1 MKKQEIEK
9 IEKILEVSDKEV
21 STKKFAEVWEEI
33 KDRNPNAKQSERK
46 PSRKVSRRRLALV
59 ASFVGVLLV
68 GGIVAPIAVYAS
80 RNDETVYFSPEQLVK
95 VVVDEDELYQALAEA
110 KIAHV
115 DFSEFQLQGY
125 RLYQGGKKKQTK
137 GAIMEFYDDNSYN
150 LKVEFYDKT
159 VRFNKN
165 LYTDYTLTYSVNG
178 ADIRYKLKESY
189 ESEGLYVYA
198 IKANYNSVN
207 YFMEYYCFTDNIQPF
222 FDSFFS

>member
-1 MKKQEIEK
+1 MTWAAQ
-9 IEKILEVSDKEV
+9 
-21 STKKFAEVWEEI
+21 
-33 KDRNPNAKQSERK
+33 K
-46 PSRKVSRRRLALV
+46 PSRKRNRKRLALV
-59 ASFVGVLLV
+59 ASIAGVLLV
-68 GGIVAPIAVYAS
+68 GGSVAPIIVHSVNQADIA
-80 RNDETVYFSPEQLVK
+80 YFDIENLVM
-95 VVVDEDELYQALAEA
+95 VGVANENELYQALAKA

-115 DFSEFQLQGY
+115 DFSEFQLQDS

-159 VRFNKN
+159 VRYPAA